1 MKFILILWVCS
12 FLPGQALTCFPPM
25 KFPVI
30 YNSWYE
36 CSVGAHTQSKKVLAT
51 ISFKRVNDMR
61 MGTKY
66 QCEEIGDNI

>member
-12 FLPGQALTCFPPM
+12 FLPGQTFTCFPPI
-25 KFPVI
+25 KSPTI

-36 CSVGAHTQSKKVLAT
+36 CSIDAHTQSKKVLST
-51 ISFKRVNDMR
+51 IGFKRVNDMK

-66 QCEEIGDNI
+66 HCEEIGDNI